1 MMSRAASLRLG
12 IVAIALVA
20 LEVACRSGAISDKV
34 LVAPS
39 RMVIAMA
46 ELLASG
52 ELLPDLEQTFSAVGI
67 ALCASVAGGVAAGLA
82 LHAMPVVRHALEPYL
97 GAYYAI
103 PHFAFYPLLVVMF
116 GLGVMPL
123 VLLASLFSMV
133 VVIAATLTGLD
144 RVPRVLLKTA
154 LLYRMTPWQSFWSI
168 RLPAALPHLL
178 SGVKLAVSY
187 CFIAVIGGEF
197 IMSTSGV
204 GHQIALA
211 YDNFQGARMYGL
223 IVLVLLITVTTNM
236 LLYGYERLAARRRG
250 A

>member
-1 MMSRAASLRLG
+1 
-12 IVAIALVA
+12 
-20 LEVACRSGAISDKV
+20 
-34 LVAPS
+34 
-39 RMVIAMA
+39 
-46 ELLASG
+46 
-52 ELLPDLEQTFSAVGI
+52 
-67 ALCASVAGGVAAGLA
+67 
-82 LHAMPVVRHALEPYL
+82 
-97 GAYYAI
+97 
-103 PHFAFYPLLVVMF
+103 
-116 GLGVMPL
+116 
-123 VLLASLFSMV
+123 
-133 VVIAATLTGLD
+133 
-144 RVPRVLLKTA
+144 
-154 LLYRMTPWQSFWSI
+154 MTPWQSFWSI